1 MKSVINFSYT
11 VLLFFCLIIFTSSCS
26 DSSKIL
32 DAKIEPCTQ
41 FNCIQDAVVRGDS
54 TLRNLSLIFSGDS
67 FADGGD
73 HIQSV
78 LAEYDIKASFF
89 FTGNFYRNP
98 NFRDLIIN
106 LKNDGHYLGAHS
118 DRHLLY
124 NDWEKRDS
132 LLVTY
137 SEFTEDVTNNY
148 TEMERFGIKKE
159 EAQYYLP
166 PYEWYNSTIASW
178 TDSLGLQLI
187 NMTYGTLSHADYT
200 TPDMPNYR
208 SSDEI
213 YESIVEYESKNPN
226 GLNGFMLLIHIGTD
240 PKRTDKFYQH
250 LGPLIKE
257 LKLQSYNFLRVDD
270 LLNLEPY
277 Y

>member
-11 VLLFFCLIIFTSSCS
+11 ILLFLYLIIFTPSCS
-26 DSSKIL
+26 DSSKKL
-32 DAKIEPCTQ
+32 DSEIEPCTQ
-41 FNCIQDAVVRGDS
+41 FDCIQGAIVRGDS
-54 TLRNLSLIFSGDS
+54 TRKNLALIFSGDT

-78 LAEYDIKASFF
+78 LTEYDIKASFF

-98 NFRDLIIN
+98 EFLDLIIN
-106 LKNDGHYLGAHS
+106 LNDEEHYLGAHS

-124 NDWEKRDS
+124 NDWENRDS

-148 TEMERFGIKKE
+148 KEMEKIGIKKKVTE
-159 EAQYYLP
+159 YYLP

-178 TDSLGLQLI
+178 TDSLELQLI

-200 TPDMPNYR
+200 TPEMSNYR
-208 SSDEI
+208 DSDEI
-213 YESIVEYESKNPN
+213 FENIIEYESKNQN

-240 PKRTDKFYQH
+240 PKRTDKFY
-250 LGPLIKE
+250 
-257 LKLQSYNFLRVDD
+257 LKLEQLITEIRSKQYEFVRVDE
-270 LLNLEPY
+270 LLKIN
-277 Y
+277 